1 MKNKKIVTTG
11 GTGYIGSQMAAEL
24 ITSDYEVILVDNLFN
39 PSLLAI
45 DYKNRFG
52 MECSFY
58 DVKLGDDT
66 HLVNL

>member
-1 MKNKKIVTTG
+1 
-11 GTGYIGSQMAAEL
+11 MAVEL
-24 ITSDYEVILVDNLFN
+24 ITSEYEVTLVDNLFN
-39 PSLLAI
+39 PSLIAI

-58 DVKLGDDT
+58 VVKLGDDT